1 MGAGTGRTPSDTA
14 AVTRSAARVGAATM
28 LSRVFGLARDTAFA
42 VLFGTGFLADV
53 FNLAFLIPN
62 FFRRIVAEGNLNPAF
77 VPVFT
82 EIRARQGDEAAGAF
96 LRRAAGALA
105 AFVLPLTALGMAF
118 AGPLVT
124 LYAHG
129 WRADPEGFSFAVFLL
144 RVLFPTLPFA
154 AFAALSAAALNARG
168 HFAVPALSP
177 ILLSVFFLIGAALAP
192 LFDTPQEKLVAFSV
206 GGLVGGAAAWL
217 VQVPKMRQFGLPN
230 GATWAPADPDVKRMA
245 ALMLPGIV
253 ALGVTQLNL
262 FVDTLL
268 ALRLDEGSLTALR
281 LGNRVSLLP
290 LGVIGVAV
298 ATASLPAL
306 SRRAA
311 VKDSAALVETLS
323 HTVRLLMTLLVP
335 AAVAL
340 VILAEPIIALLF
352 QYGEFSASRSTPMT
366 AAALAFYSL
375 GLPAYGVS
383 RGLAQAFY
391 SVQDT
396 RTPVQV
402 GVISV
407 VANIALNLALMGPLG
422 LRGLALATSL
432 AGYVNVVFMLR
443 PLSRKV
449 GRLPYRALAKAAL
462 RVAVATAA
470 MAVACLVAAA
480 LAGRIPGGSLPVRG
494 IRVVVEIAAGMAA
507 LLAAYRLLRHE
518 EMAEILSVGP
528 GRRRG

>member
-1 MGAGTGRTPSDTA
+1 MGSSGEPGRSETA
-14 AVTRSAARVGAATM
+14 SVTRSAARVGAGTM

-62 FFRRIVAEGNLNPAF
+62 FFRRIVGEGNLNPAF

-82 EIRARQGDEAAGAF
+82 EVRELRGDGAAGRY
-96 LRRAAGALA
+96 LRRTAGALA
-105 AFVLPLTALGMAF
+105 AVVLPMTAAGMLF

-124 LYAHG
+124 VYAHG
-129 WRADPEGFSFAVFLL
+129 WKSDREGFAFAVFLL
-144 RVLFPTLPFA
+144 RVLFPSLPFA
-154 AFAALSAAALNARG
+154 AFAALSAAALNARR
-168 HFAVPALSP
+168 HFAIPALSP
-177 ILLSVFFLIGAALAP
+177 ILLSVFFLVGAAMAP
-192 LFDTPQEKLVAFSV
+192 LFPTPHQKLVAFSV
-206 GGLVGGAAAWL
+206 GGLVGGFAAWL
-217 VQVPKMRQFGLPN
+217 VQIPKMRQLGLPN
-230 GATWAPADPDVKRMA
+230 GFEWAPRDPDVLRTA
-245 ALMLPGIV
+245 RLMLPGVI

-268 ALRLDEGSLTALR
+268 ALRLEEGSLTALR

-311 VKDSAALVETLS
+311 VKDQGALVETLA

-340 VILAEPIIALLF
+340 VLLADPIIALLF
-352 QYGEFSASRSTPMT
+352 QYGQFTAARSTPMT

-375 GLPAYGVS
+375 GLPAYGIS

-396 RTPVQV
+396 KTPVKV
-402 GVISV
+402 GAISMLS
-407 VANIALNLALMGPLG
+407 NIVLNLALMGPLG

-432 AGYVNVVFMLR
+432 SGYVNVWLMLR
-443 PLSRKV
+443 PLEGKV
-449 GRLPYRALAKAAL
+449 GRLPYRQLAAAAG

-470 MAVACLVAAA
+470 MAAACLLGVF
-480 LAGRIPGGSLPVRG
+480 LADRLPGSSLPVRAARVALEIGLG
-494 IRVVVEIAAGMAA
+494 ITA
-507 LLAAYRLLRHE
+507 LLGTYRALNHA
-518 EMAEILSVGP
+518 EMREILSSLP
-528 GRRRG
+528 RRRNG

>member
-1 MGAGTGRTPSDTA
+1 MADTGERAPSETA
-14 AVTRSAARVGAATM
+14 SVTRSAARVGAATM

-62 FFRRIVAEGNLNPAF
+62 FFRRIVGEGNLNPAF

-82 EIRARQGDEAAGAF
+82 EVRERRGDAAAGVF
-96 LRRAAGALA
+96 LRRAAGGLA
-105 AFVLPLTALGMAF
+105 AVVLPLTAAGMLF

-124 LYAHG
+124 IYAHG
-129 WRADPEGFSFAVFLL
+129 WRSDPEGFSFAVFLL
-144 RVLFPTLPFA
+144 RVLFPSLPFA
-154 AFAALSAAALNARG
+154 AFASLSAAALNARG
-168 HFAVPALSP
+168 HFAVPALAP
-177 ILLSVFFLIGAALAP
+177 ILLNVFFLAGAALAP
-192 LFDTPQEKLVAFSV
+192 LLPTPQERLVAFSI

-217 VQVPKMRQFGLPN
+217 VQIPQMRRFGLPN
-230 GATWAPADPDVKRMA
+230 GAAWAPADPDVKRTA
-245 ALMLPGIV
+245 ALMLPGLI

-268 ALRLDEGSLTALR
+268 ALRLEEGSLTALR

-311 VKDSAALVETLS
+311 ARDSAALVATLA

-335 AAVAL
+335 ASVAL
-340 VILAEPIIALLF
+340 VILAEPIVSLLF
-352 QYGEFSASRSTPMT
+352 QYGAFTAARSTPMT

-375 GLPAYGVS
+375 GLPAYGIS

-396 RTPVQV
+396 RTPVKV
-402 GVISV
+402 GAIAML
-407 VANIALNLALMGPLG
+407 ANIALNLALMGPLG

-432 AGYVNVVFMLR
+432 AGWVNVVLMLR
-443 PLSRKV
+443 PLSAKV
-449 GRLPYRALAKAAL
+449 GRLPYRDLALSAL
-462 RVAVATAA
+462 RVTAATAA
-470 MAVACLVAAA
+470 MAAACLAVVFLAPGIGGGGLPARAARVA
-480 LAGRIPGGSLPVRG
+480 LEIGAGI
-494 IRVVVEIAAGMAA
+494 AA
-507 LLAAYRLLRHE
+507 LLLAYRALGHA
-518 EMAEILSVGP
+518 EMREILEALAR
-528 GRRRG
+528 RRRG

>member
-1 MGAGTGRTPSDTA
+1 MADTGERAGSETA
-14 AVTRSAARVGAATM
+14 SVTRSAARVGAATM

-62 FFRRIVAEGNLNPAF
+62 FFRRIVGEGNLNPAF
-77 VPVFT
+77 VPVYT
-82 EIRARQGDEAAGAF
+82 EVRERRGDEAAAAF
-96 LRRAAGALA
+96 LRRAAGGLA
-105 AFVLPLTALGMAF
+105 AVVLPLTAAGMVL

-129 WRADPEGFSFAVFLL
+129 WRSDPEGFSFAVFLL
-144 RVLFPTLPFA
+144 RVLFPSLPFA
-154 AFAALSAAALNARG
+154 AFASLSAAALNARG
-168 HFAVPALSP
+168 HFAVPALAP
-177 ILLSVFFLIGAALAP
+177 ILLNVGFLAGAAAAP
-192 LFDTPQEKLVAFSV
+192 LLATPQERLTAFSI

-217 VQVPKMRQFGLPN
+217 VQIPQMRRLGLPN
-230 GATWAPADPDVKRMA
+230 GPAWAPRDPDVRRTA
-245 ALMLPGIV
+245 ALMLPGLV

-268 ALRLDEGSLTALR
+268 ALRLEEGSLSALR

-311 VKDSAALVETLS
+311 VRDATALVATLA

-340 VILAEPIIALLF
+340 VILAEPIVSLLF
-352 QYGEFSASRSTPMT
+352 QYGEFTAARSTPMT

-375 GLPAYGVS
+375 GLPAYGIS

-396 RTPVQV
+396 RTPVKV
-402 GVISV
+402 GAISML
-407 VANIALNLALMGPLG
+407 ANIVLNLALMGPLG

-432 AGYVNVVFMLR
+432 AGWINVVLMIP
-443 PLSRKV
+443 PLSAKV
-449 GRLPYRALAKAAL
+449 GRLPFRDLAGSAV
-462 RVAVATAA
+462 RVTLATSA
-470 MAVACLVAAA
+470 MAAACGGVAL
-480 LAGRIPGGSLPVRG
+480 LAGDLGGGSLPARLA
-494 IRVVVEIAAGMAA
+494 RVTAEVAAGIAAM
-507 LLAAYRLLRHE
+507 LLAYRALGHA
-518 EMAEILSVGP
+518 EMREILEALSR
-528 GRRRG
+528 RRRG